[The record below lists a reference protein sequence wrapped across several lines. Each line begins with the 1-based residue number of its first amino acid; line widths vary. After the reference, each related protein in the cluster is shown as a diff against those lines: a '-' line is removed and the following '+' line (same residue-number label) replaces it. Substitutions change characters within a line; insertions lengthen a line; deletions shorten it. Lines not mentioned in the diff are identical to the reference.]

1 MTADRKNFKFCQ
13 NGPPKIGLIATVSM
27 CKMKCCRA
35 WNHSFLTPGFR
46 IFKEI
51 SFDIHGVVHR
61 SDVTG
66 MITSKMTLFHFR
78 LVNQVKSDHITGALN
93 GRWIQ
98 AHGPCPHKP
107 YVNLLRSKATFE
119 WLRVPENPDC
129 SLQHF

>member
-66 MITSKMTLFHFR
+66 MITSKISSQIRSHHRRVEWTMDSGPWPMSPQAVCELAA
-78 LVNQVKSDHITGALN
+78 VQSD
-93 GRWIQ
+93 
-98 AHGPCPHKP
+98 
-107 YVNLLRSKATFE
+107 F
-119 WLRVPENPDC
+119 
-129 SLQHF
+129 

>member
-78 LVNQVKSDHITGALN
+78 LVS
-93 GRWIQ
+93 
-98 AHGPCPHKP
+98 PCTLSRYIHTVQ
-107 YVNLLRSKATFE
+107 YS
-119 WLRVPENPDC
+119 
-129 SLQHF
+129 